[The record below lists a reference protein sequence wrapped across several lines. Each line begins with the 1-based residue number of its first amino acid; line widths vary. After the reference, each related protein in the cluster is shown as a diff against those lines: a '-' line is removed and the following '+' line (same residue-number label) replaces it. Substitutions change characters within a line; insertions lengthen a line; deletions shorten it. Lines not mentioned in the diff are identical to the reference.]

1 MRWPALPE
9 RARAQGSPPPRRRAG
24 PEGASRAYRH
34 RPVPWRRRQR
44 KRPDRGQAD
53 NDPRIIA
60 TDADGDG
67 RERRSHKALMT
78 VWSNCCSFHTGP
90 SLDRVVK
97 RARRVHRGQ
106 CQTTDHARC
115 DDSGPRRTSR
125 QGLSALPPIP
135 IRPSRAEFCAPG
147 FACAPELSHVPVGR
161 GSVRLV
167 SRDQRFGVADSERS
181 AR

>member
-78 VWSNCCSFHTGP
+78 VWSNCCTFPYRTLAGSSGKARSSSTSWSVSDHRSR
-90 SLDRVVK
+90 SLRRFRPPEDLEA
-97 RARRVHRGQ
+97 RAISPTADTNPAEPCRILRAGFCMRPRAVTCPGRSWLRA
-106 CQTTDHARC
+106 AR
-115 DDSGPRRTSR
+115 
-125 QGLSALPPIP
+125 LS
-135 IRPSRAEFCAPG
+135 
-147 FACAPELSHVPVGR
+147 
-161 GSVRLV
+161 
-167 SRDQRFGVADSERS
+167 
-181 AR
+181 